1 MNSIV
6 LPVFKVAMAF
16 RTIIPMFAIVSLLG
30 CASEKDD
37 MGKVNVGD
45 IAPDFELKDK
55 DGNLVKLS
63 DFRGQKSV
71 VVYFYPKDETP
82 GCTSQ
87 ACSFRDS
94 YEDFKAAGAEV
105 IGISSD
111 SANAHAGFASHHR
124 LPFILLSDPIGKV
137 RKAYGA
143 YDLLGLIPGRVTF
156 VIDKQG
162 KIIHKFDSQLNPTKH
177 IEESLKVI
185 KAQ

>member
-1 MNSIV
+1 
-6 LPVFKVAMAF
+6 
-16 RTIIPMFAIVSLLG
+16 
-30 CASEKDD
+30 

-63 DFRGQKSV
+63 GFRGEKSV

-82 GCTSQ
+82 GCTAQ

-94 YEDFKAAGAEV
+94 YEDFKEVGAEV

-111 SANAHAGFASHHR
+111 GSSSHSGFAANHR

-137 RKAYGA
+137 RKEYGA
-143 YDLLGLIPGRVTF
+143 YDLFGMIPGRVTY

-162 KIIHKFDSQLNPTKH
+162 KVIHKFDSQMSPTKH
-177 IEESLKVI
+177 IKESLASLK
-185 KAQ
+185 KAS